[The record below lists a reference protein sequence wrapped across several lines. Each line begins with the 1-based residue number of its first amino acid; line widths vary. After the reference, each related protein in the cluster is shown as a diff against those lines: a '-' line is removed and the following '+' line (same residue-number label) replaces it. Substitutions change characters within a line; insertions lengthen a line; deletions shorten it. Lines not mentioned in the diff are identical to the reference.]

1 MNPGDNDGGPVNMAA
16 LRRLNAPFSGADY
29 SGCEEVGGI
38 QVCKTCHRPRQTLLY
53 GLLWPCTCECV
64 QECHNDDSEA
74 LERRAEALARRAFTS
89 PWMRSMTFASDDGR
103 FGSWQMSR
111 CHTYANAVAGGIDTG
126 LLLFGPP
133 DGGKTFM
140 SCAIANHVM
149 DAGMS
154 VVMRSVPQLVM
165 ERDDLSGEDSLGP
178 LMSCDLLVLDDLGAE
193 RSTSY
198 AQEYVYA
205 IVDGR
210 YQRRRPMVVST
221 NLTREELGA
230 TRDVTSQRTYNR
242 LLEVC
247 LPVECD
253 TGRRRSTRER
263 YDAMEE
269 RMRSMAAASSDGGDA
284 RRVPRPSTAI
294 GGTGSEVS

>member
-1 MNPGDNDGGPVNMAA
+1 MNPGDNDGRAVDMAA
-16 LRRLNAPFSGADY
+16 IRRLNKLFSGADY
-29 SGCEEVGGI
+29 GGCEEVDGI
-38 QVCKTCHRPRQTLLY
+38 QVCKKCHKPRQTLLY
-53 GLLWPCTCECV
+53 GLLWPCTCDCG
-64 QECHNDDSEA
+64 QECHNDDSKA
-74 LERRAEALARRAFTS
+74 LERRTEALARRAFTS
-89 PWMRSMTFASDDGR
+89 PGLRSMTFASDDGR
-103 FGSWQMSR
+103 FGLEQMSR
-111 CHTYANAVAGGIDTG
+111 CHTYANAAVNGIETG

-140 SCAIANHVM
+140 SAAIANHVM
-149 DAGMS
+149 GAGMS
-154 VVMRSVPQLVM
+154 VMMRSVPQLVM

-221 NLTREELGA
+221 NLTRAELGA

-263 YDAMEE
+263 YAAMEE
-269 RMRSMAAASSDGGDA
+269 RMRSMAAGAAGH
-284 RRVPRPSTAI
+284 
-294 GGTGSEVS
+294 EVVESV